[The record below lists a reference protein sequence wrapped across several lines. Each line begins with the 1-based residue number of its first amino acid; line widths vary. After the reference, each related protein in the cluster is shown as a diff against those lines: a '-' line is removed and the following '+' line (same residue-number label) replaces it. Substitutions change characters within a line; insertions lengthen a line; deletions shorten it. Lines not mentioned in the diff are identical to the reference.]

1 MKYIL
6 IVMLFL
12 SAALALFAGSSENDS
27 SEWIIKGCEEC
38 EPVDANAAIRERID
52 LRIEKIKK
60 ELKGKL
66 DKSDQRRVHELL
78 DEIQELILLLPA
90 KPVHRIE
97 PISKGDLSD
106 LKDALRR
113 AAFADDQLE
122 VLRSASQGN
131 YYKCSQ
137 IIEILEIFPFSS
149 DKLEALKATYPKCL
163 DTGNNFKIV
172 DAFVFDKDQARE
184 IIDSTVF
191 R

>member
-1 MKYIL
+1 MKNIL
-6 IVMLFL
+6 FI
-12 SAALALFAGSSENDS
+12 ALFAVVALTLFAGNSENES

-38 EPVDANAAIRERID
+38 EPVDSNAAIRERIE

-78 DEIQELILLLPA
+78 DEIEELVMLLPE
-90 KPVHRIE
+90 KPMHRIE
-97 PISKGDLSD
+97 PISRGDLSD

-113 AAFADDQLE
+113 AAFADDQLQI
-122 VLRSASQGN
+122 LRSASKGN
-131 YYKCSQ
+131 YYTCSQ
-137 IIEILEIFPFSS
+137 IIEILEIFPFST
-149 DKLEALKATYPKCL
+149 DKLEALKATYPRCL
-163 DTGNNFKIV
+163 DTGNNFKII
-172 DAFVFDKDQARE
+172 DAFIFDKDQARE

>member
-78 DEIQELILLLPA
+78 DEIQELVLLLPA

-163 DTGNNFKIV
+163 DTGNNYKII